1 MKLRILT
8 VILSVC
14 LFFCSCGSTSGY
26 RLDGFAMNTMVSVTV
41 YGKKSEN
48 NASAALREITAT
60 ENNISWNVK
69 SSETA
74 KINAA
79 GGNEVFAPTVA
90 ELIGELMPVCEATD
104 GRYSLTL
111 RELCELWGIGTE
123 KANLPSEADISAAL
137 KNCDCEISLSGDK
150 VTLSNPSAALDFGS
164 VGKGFACDKVYD
176 LLKSNGADAAVVSVG
191 GSILCFGQKSGG
203 FTIDIATPGNINK
216 SLGQLKFT
224 TTAFISTSGSE
235 ERFFETNGKKYH
247 HIFDAKTGY
256 PVVSELKSVTVVA
269 KSGLISDSLSTA
281 CFILGKEKSTELL
294 KSYGADA
301 VFVTSKNE
309 IYVTDGLS
317 DKFTLINNDYVL
329 K

>member
-8 VILSVC
+8 VILSAC
-14 LFFCSCGSTSGY
+14 LLFCSCGNTSGY
-26 RLDGFAMNTMVSVTV
+26 RLDGFAMNTMVSVAV
-41 YGKKSEN
+41 YGKDSEN

-60 ENNISWNVK
+60 ENIISWNVK

-79 GGNEVFAPTVA
+79 GGREVFAPTVA
-90 ELIGELMPVCEATD
+90 GLIGELMPVCEATD

-111 RELCELWGIGTE
+111 REICDLWGIGTE
-123 KANLPSEADISAAL
+123 KADLPSEVDISAAL
-137 KNCDCEISLSGDK
+137 KKCDCEIFVSGDN

-164 VGKGFACDKVYD
+164 VGKGYACDKVYD

-203 FTIDIATPGNINK
+203 FTVDIATPGNINN
-216 SLGQLKFT
+216 SLGSLKFD

-235 ERFFETNGKKYH
+235 ERFFEKDGKKYH

-256 PVVSELKSVTVVA
+256 PLISELKSVTVVA
-269 KSGLISDSLSTA
+269 KSGAMSDALSTA
-281 CFILGKEKSTELL
+281 CFILGTEKSAELL

-301 VFVTSKNE
+301 VFVTSENE
-309 IYVTDGLS
+309 IYVTDGLR
-317 DKFTLINNDYVL
+317 DKFTLINNNYVL